1 MTDFDG
7 AVFAL
12 TNSGDLG
19 AKVAEHIGVELS
31 SHEEREFD
39 GGEHKSRSLTN
50 VRGTDTYVVASLA
63 GDDDHSANDKLAR
76 LLFFIGAL
84 KEASARSVTAVAP
97 YLCYSRK
104 DRQTKARD
112 PVTTRY
118 VAQLFE
124 AVGTDR
130 LVTLDVHNLAA
141 FQNASR
147 CATDHLEATQLFV
160 DHVRRTANGE
170 DLVIVAPDIGGVKRA
185 ERFRQRLSAE
195 LDRPVDLAFTD
206 KHRSRGVVTGS
217 DRVLGD
223 VQGRI
228 AVVFDDMISSGG
240 TMARVAE
247 MLSEQG
253 ATGVVLAAT
262 HGLFTP
268 KAASLFSNPS
278 VRSVVVTDSVR
289 QDRLSN
295 TVVGDRLVVL
305 ETGALLA
312 EAIVRIQRGG
322 SLSDLLHLDD

>member
-1 MTDFDG
+1 LTDFDG

-12 TNSGDLG
+12 TNSGHLG

-31 SHEEREFD
+31 AHEEREFD

-50 VRGTDTYVVASLA
+50 VRGADTYVVASLA
-63 GDDDHSANDKLAR
+63 GDDDHSANDKLTR

-84 KEASARSVTAVAP
+84 KEASARSVTAVVP

-130 LVTLDVHNLAA
+130 LITLDVHNLAA

-160 DHVRRTANGE
+160 DHVRRTVNGE
-170 DLVIVAPDIGGVKRA
+170 DVVVVSTDIGGVKRA

-195 LDRPVDLAFTD
+195 LDRPVDLAFTG
-206 KHRSRGVVTGS
+206 KHRSRGVVSGS
-217 DRVLGD
+217 DQVLGD

-240 TMARVAE
+240 TMSRVAE
-247 MLSEQG
+247 MLSKQG
-253 ATGVVLAAT
+253 VTGVVLAAT

-289 QDRLSN
+289 QDRLFN
-295 TVVGDRLVVL
+295 TVVEDRLVVL